1 MRIFSRPTVVVSRC
15 IEFEHCRWNGD
26 LIPSD
31 VVRQLKPHVDFIP
44 VCPEA
49 DIGLGIPRPPL
60 RLVRSETG
68 VRVVQPAT
76 GRDVTGEM
84 EAFTLSFISGLGTMD
99 GSILKGRSPI
109 SAVKDAVVYA
119 SADRGAGKVAKVP
132 GFFCGRLN
140 AAFPDAAVEDEGR
153 LRNARIKDHFLIKL
167 FLSSD
172 YRRARE
178 AGSPATLRSFQ
189 STNGLL
195 LHTYHARLAVEMSRI
210 ASEAAPE
217 TLDASLDAYEV
228 LLHRVMAKAPSCGT
242 YADTLHDAFL
252 TVSERLS
259 ADEVA
264 FFEDSVAKYRAMLL
278 PFSVPLSVL
287 RTWMVRFKQTSLA
300 SQSFFQP
307 YPEDLI
313 DLNTMTAYCDGKD
326 YWS

>member
-31 VVRQLKPHVDFIP
+31 VVQQLKPHVDFIP

-84 EAFTLSFISGLGTMD
+84 DAFTTSFISGLGVID
-99 GSILKGRSPI
+99 GFILKGRSPT
-109 SAVKDAVVYA
+109 SAMKDAVVYA
-119 SADRGAGKVAKVP
+119 SADRGAGKVAKGP
-132 GFFCGRLN
+132 GFFSSRLM
-140 AAFPDAAVEDEGR
+140 AAFPDAAIEDEGR
-153 LRNARIKDHFLIKL
+153 LRNARIKDHFLISL

-172 YRRARE
+172 FRQARE
-178 AGSPATLRSFQ
+178 AGSPAALRAFQ
-189 STNGLL
+189 TTNELL

-210 ASEAAPE
+210 ASEAASE
-217 TLDASLDAYEV
+217 TIEASLDAYEV

-242 YADTLHDAFL
+242 HADTLHDVFGRMSA
-252 TVSERLS
+252 RLS

-264 FFEDSVAKYRAMLL
+264 LFEDSVAKYRAMLL
-278 PFSVPLSVL
+278 PFSVPVSVL

-307 YPEDLI
+307 FPESLI